1 MVVKALNVLV
11 VGFSETDGLHDWLYN
26 LAQTGDFKF
35 NQVVRDLSQVA
46 HECEETDCSLAI
58 VKLSFFYVASDA
70 LRALR
75 KTSVR
80 LLLVGGEAELTT
92 EKLTSLMVLGAFG
105 VVKASASRATLG
117 RALRAV
123 ASGHPWFARRILSR
137 VIRDSLVHAEHRTL
151 SPREREILLLI
162 ANGMSNPE
170 ISTRSGL
177 SDSTVR
183 WHVANLYLK
192 TGIRNRSRLAA
203 HAPRFLEGIW
213 GMNPNAFNG
222 AISAQLSSVV
232 ILQQGLSSPG
242 LFDFARNYTGAVV
255 AGCPTELDQIVA
267 FLRKFDAPVALLDQ
281 QLVEAC
287 LHSDAP
293 TQLKTE
299 FAARV
304 VVLVAPAFSTK
315 EAHFLIGYGCG
326 GFVRQDA
333 LPSTLGRAVNAV
345 ARGEMWLDWSLMG
358 ELIRERSH
366 TESNFNVSVR
376 ETEILKLIGNGLSNK
391 RVAGALFISPETL
404 RWHLRRLYAKT
415 GAPNRLALQRIGLD
429 LAARPPAPGLKPIA
443 VGRSASD
450 VQ

>member
-1 MVVKALNVLV
+1 VKASNVLL
-11 VGFSETDGLHDWLYN
+11 VGFSETDGLQDWLYN
-26 LAQTGDFKF
+26 LGQTGIFKF
-35 NQVVRDLSQVA
+35 SKVVHDVSQVPN
-46 HECEETDCSLAI
+46 ECEQMNCSIAV
-58 VKLSFFYVASDA
+58 VKLSFFHIASDA
-70 LRALR
+70 LRVFRNIA
-75 KTSVR
+75 VR
-80 LLLVGGEAELTT
+80 VLLVGAEAELTN
-92 EKLTSLMVLGAFG
+92 EKLTSLMVWGAFG
-105 VVKASASRATLG
+105 VVKSSASGATLG

-123 ASGHPWFARRILSR
+123 ASGYPWFARRILSR

-192 TGIRNRSRLAA
+192 TGIRNRTRLAA
-203 HAPRFLEGIW
+203 HAPRFLEG
-213 GMNPNAFNG
+213 MRAMSPKAFSG
-222 AISAQLSSVV
+222 AGLLSDQLSSVV

-242 LFDFARNYTGAVV
+242 LFDFARTYAGAVV
-255 AGCPTELDQIVA
+255 AGCPTELEQIIA

-281 QLVEAC
+281 QLVKAC

-315 EAHFLIGYGCG
+315 EARFLIGYGCG

-333 LPSTLGRAVNAV
+333 LPSTLARAVNAV
-345 ARGEMWLDWSLMG
+345 ARGEMWLEWSLMG
-358 ELIRERSH
+358 ELIQERAH

-376 ETEILKLIGNGLSNK
+376 EMEILKLIGNGLSNK
-391 RVAGALFISPETL
+391 RVAGALFISTETL

-415 GAPNRLALQRIGLD
+415 GACDRLALQRLGIE
-429 LAARPPAPGLKPIA
+429 LAARPPAPGVKHIS
-443 VGRSASD
+443 VGRSAG
-450 VQ
+450 